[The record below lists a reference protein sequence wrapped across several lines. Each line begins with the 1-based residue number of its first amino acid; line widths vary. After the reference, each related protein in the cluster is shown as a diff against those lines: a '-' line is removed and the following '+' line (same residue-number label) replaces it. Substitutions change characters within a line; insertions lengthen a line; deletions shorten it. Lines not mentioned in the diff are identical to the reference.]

1 MRLLDRRELPG
12 FAPYLLPRTRAAL
25 ERGDMAVTAV
35 GAVCGRSAYGAAAFR
50 LDGDRAVMT
59 DLFVDAAVRRRGT
72 AGRLLTELTLRAAAA
87 GAVRLDADYVLAGPE
102 CAAMDALLLGRGF
115 TPPVRRSRV
124 FRADSADYRDDRWLG
139 RAFRP
144 GYRAPE
150 GVTELSA
157 LPRAALEE
165 LEHAADISENLSW
178 PALRD
183 AADSSLCVALV
194 QENRAAAYLL
204 AAPSE
209 DGGCALLSA
218 VRRTG
223 APAQKLQIGDVT
235 IDPESRQVWK
245 AGEPVELTLKEYQL
259 LTLLMR
265 RPDHVFERQKLL
277 GEVPAKADI
286 GLYGS
291 FATTGKGHGTDRALV
306 AGLLGLRPDDPRLPD
321 SFALAEEQG
330 MTFTIHP
337 VELRSAHPNTAV
349 LHLTARSGRELSLK
363 AASVGGGRIRVTEI
377 DGVPADFGGDSNT
390 LIIHNE
396 DTPGCI
402 AEVTMSLALRRINI
416 ASMQVFRAAVGRYA
430 VMVLE
435 CDSHIPHTLEQQ
447 LAVMPGLLKVTCLNV
462 DEPEGME
469 E

>member
-1 MRLLDRRELPG
+1 MRLFDVLGPVMIG
-12 FAPYLLPRTRAAL
+12 PSSSH
-25 ERGDMAVTAV
+25 TA
-35 GAVCGRSAYGAAAFR
+35 GAAR
-50 LDGDRAVMT
+50 IGY
-59 DLFVDAAVRRRGT
+59 T
-72 AGRLLTELTLRAAAA
+72 A
-87 GAVRLDADYVLAGPE
+87 
-102 CAAMDALLLGRGF
+102 
-115 TPPVRRSRV
+115 
-124 FRADSADYRDDRWLG
+124 
-139 RAFRP
+139 
-144 GYRAPE
+144 
-150 GVTELSA
+150 
-157 LPRAALEE
+157 
-165 LEHAADISENLSW
+165 
-178 PALRD
+178 
-183 AADSSLCVALV
+183 
-194 QENRAAAYLL
+194 
-204 AAPSE
+204 
-209 DGGCALLSA
+209 
-218 VRRTG
+218 
-223 APAQKLQIGDVT
+223 
-235 IDPESRQVWK
+235 
-245 AGEPVELTLKEYQL
+245 
-259 LTLLMR
+259 
-265 RPDHVFERQKLL
+265 QKLL

-330 MTFTIHP
+330 MAFTIHP

-363 AASVGGGRIRVTEI
+363 AASVGGGR
-377 DGVPADFGGDSNT
+377 
-390 LIIHNE
+390 
-396 DTPGCI
+396 I